1 MKKGKRLLVLL
12 AVAVAFGVGA
22 YALNASLK
30 QQEAAKEAAQ
40 ETPKTVL
47 ITVAADSAAKLSYTL
62 NGETIDFTKDNGAW
76 VYAPRAAFALDTTK
90 VDAMLS
96 GLTSVEAVRQV
107 TDSDDSKAEYG
118 LAEPA
123 LTVTVTDTAGATQT
137 VALGDKNTTTGD
149 YYAAVAGKPGVYTVA
164 ADLYNAFDL
173 RLMELLTAEA
183 FPTIGTDAVTGLDAS
198 DGTNRMAL
206 EYHESGD
213 ASAYSSAFQWFRNQD
228 GVLTPVNPD
237 TVSTYLTAATGVAY
251 AGTAADTKADLASYG
266 LDAPKLTL
274 TLTYTDQVAQSQ
286 AAAAMAEEAA
296 ALALLPTATPAPSA
310 TPAATDTATPTVAP
324 AATDTAAPSPTA
336 TATATPTATPTATA
350 TAAPTATPTA
360 TLSGGLPVALAEG
373 ADAVPT
379 AAPTDTPTATPT
391 ATPEPMVPITRT
403 ITLWFGATDADGNIY
418 MTHSKTDRIFTVS
431 ADTFTQLAALATA
444 DMKVDRPAYLALGDI
459 TGMTATMGGVTKTV
473 AASAV
478 TETAASGE
486 QTVKTVYLMDGK
498 ELQPAAFSLLVNS
511 LKALKAEAYAD
522 TPVADGAAPTF
533 SATFTQSRTGFE
545 SLTVAFYP
553 YDGSF
558 EQAVVNGDATMLV
571 NKRDVAAL
579 QSYFDGLVAVEPT
592 ATPTAA
598 PTAAPTATPAS

>member
-30 QQEAAKEAAQ
+30 QQEAAKEAVQ

-47 ITVAADSAAKLSYTL
+47 VTIAADSAAKLSYTL
-62 NGETIDFTKDNGAW
+62 HGETVDLAKDTGAW
-76 VYAPRAAFALDTTK
+76 AYAPRAAFALDTAK

-96 GLTSVEAVRQV
+96 SLASVEAVRQV
-107 TDSDDSKAEYG
+107 TDSDASKADYG
-118 LAEPA
+118 LAQPA
-123 LTVTVTDTAGATQT
+123 LTVTVTDTAGAVQT

-149 YYAAVAGKPGVYTVA
+149 YYAAVEGKPGVYTVS

-173 RLMELLTAEA
+173 RLMQLLTAEA
-183 FPTIGTDAVTGLDAS
+183 FPTIGTDAVTGLAAS
-198 DGTNRMAL
+198 DGTHLMAL

-213 ASAYSSAFQWFRNQD
+213 VSAYSSAFQWFRNQ
-228 GVLTPVNPD
+228 GGALSPVNPD
-237 TVSTYLTAATGVAY
+237 AVSSYLTAATGVAY
-251 AGTAADTKADLASYG
+251 VGTAADSKADLASYG

-286 AAAAMAEEAA
+286 AIAAMAEEAA
-296 ALALLPTATPAPSA
+296 ALAQLPTATPAP
-310 TPAATDTATPTVAP
+310 TVTP
-324 AATDTAAPSPTA
+324 AATDTAAPTA
-336 TATATPTATPTATA
+336 TATVTPTATPTATA
-350 TAAPTATPTA
+350 TATPTATPTA

-379 AAPTDTPTATPT
+379 AEPTATPTVAPT

-403 ITLWFGATDADGNIY
+403 VTLWFGSTDADGNIY

-444 DMKVDRPAYLALGDI
+444 DLKLDRPANLALGDI
-459 TGMTATMGGVTKTV
+459 TGMTATMGGVSKTV
-473 AASAV
+473 TASAV
-478 TETAASGE
+478 TETAQSGE

-498 ELQPAAFSLLVNS
+498 ELQPATFSLLVNS
-511 LKALKAEAYAD
+511 LTALKAEAYTD
-522 TPVADGAAPTF
+522 TPVAEGAVPTF
-533 SATFTQSRTGFE
+533 TATFTQSRAGFE
-545 SLTVAFYP
+545 SLSVAFYP

-579 QSYFDGLVAVEPT
+579 QSYFDGLVVVAPT